1 MNEFIELISN
11 LNQEQIGHLLDY
23 AIELK
28 TAEILSTVGGN
39 AA

>member
-11 LNQEQIGHLLDY
+11 LSQEQIGHLLDY

-28 TAEILSTVGGN
+28 AAEILPTAGGN